1 MPEFVQEQPRL
12 GNQYDDD
19 AMLRSYLRW
28 RLPAKLLA
36 QVEPDLQRLGHRAAT
51 DILALGEEAEASP
64 PRHVPYDAWGRRVDR
79 IETSDAW
86 RALDRVSAE
95 EGIVATAYERAH
107 GAHSRPHQFARL
119 HLFHPSSAIYSC
131 PLAMTD
137 GAARTLERLGGDD
150 PALRAAFERL
160 TSRDPAR
167 FWTSGQW
174 MTERTGGS
182 DVSLTSTQARP
193 CGDGYALHG
202 VKWFTS
208 ATTSQMAL
216 TLARIEGDARA
227 GSAGL

>member
-1 MPEFVQEQPRL
+1 MSDFFQSPPTL

-19 AMLRSYLRW
+19 PALRSYLR
-28 RLPAKLLA
+28 RALPAGVLA
-36 QVEPDLQRLGHRAAT
+36 DVEGDYRRMGALAAGEW
-51 DILALGEEAEASP
+51 LALDAAAEAEP

-107 GAHSRPHQFARL
+107 GAASRPHQLARL

-150 PALRAAFERL
+150 P
-160 TSRDPAR
+160 
-167 FWTSGQW
+167 
-174 MTERTGGS
+174 
-182 DVSLTSTQARP
+182 
-193 CGDGYALHG
+193 
-202 VKWFTS
+202 
-208 ATTSQMAL
+208 
-216 TLARIEGDARA
+216 
-227 GSAGL
+227 